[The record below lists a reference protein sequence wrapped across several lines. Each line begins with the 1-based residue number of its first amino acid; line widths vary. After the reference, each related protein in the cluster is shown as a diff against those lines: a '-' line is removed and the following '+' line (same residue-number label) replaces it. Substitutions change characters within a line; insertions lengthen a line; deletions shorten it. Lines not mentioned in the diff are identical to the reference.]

1 MLTLN
6 RPIILGIGTMFLTG
20 MCVAHWRLE
29 RAFTKPLAPAL
40 ALVVLACIF
49 AYWTGVHTQHPPP
62 LAGLPFAVL
71 VMWAAFTPCLAWL
84 RPFNRRVDLSY
95 GHLPLWLARAKAA
108 AAGAALALPFQP
120 PSPWG
125 WRAGLAVECSAGIW
139 SKSERCIPS
148 RVNRAGL
155 CRKVKARALPW
166 TRHAEGVL
174 RTTGPVGP
182 RPHFV
187 CS

>member
-95 GHLPLWLARAKAA
+95 GTYLYGWPVQKLLLLALPGLALP
-108 AAGAALALPFQP
+108 AALAL
-120 PSPWG
+120 
-125 WRAGLAVECSAGIW
+125 GLAGGLGCGMLSWHLVE
-139 SKSERCIPS
+139 K
-148 RVNRAGL
+148 
-155 CRKVKARALPW
+155 RAL
-166 TRHAEGVL
+166 HSK
-174 RTTGPVGP
+174 P
-182 RPHFV
+182 RK
-187 CS
+187 